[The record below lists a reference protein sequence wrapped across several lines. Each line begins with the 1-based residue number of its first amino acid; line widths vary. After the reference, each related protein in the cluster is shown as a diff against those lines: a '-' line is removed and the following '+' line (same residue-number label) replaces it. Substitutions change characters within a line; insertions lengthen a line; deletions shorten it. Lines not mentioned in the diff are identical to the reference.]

1 MEEQRSSGGERTG
14 GLEREARY
22 GMRMCNKVREGVLW
36 CVFVYW
42 MRERQREREGDEGT
56 VRVREWVGMR
66 MVAVGCLVRVRVLV
80 CGVVCDCVGVV
91 RA

>member
-1 MEEQRSSGGERTG
+1 M
-14 GLEREARY
+14 
-22 GMRMCNKVREGVLW
+22 V
-36 CVFVYW
+36 CVFVCW
-42 MRERQREREGDEGT
+42 MRERQREREGDGGT

-66 MVAVGCLVRVRVLV
+66 LVAVGCLVCVRVRVLV